1 MLALKRLS
9 DLWWQRTSIRT
20 KMHVSLLAFSMLML
34 LIAAFSLLLTA
45 RAYFDH
51 KTRQDLTMLGRV
63 LAENSA
69 AAVVFEDRESALKLL
84 TSLRSYTSIDAAAL
98 YPAEQAEPL
107 AAWPADHAVPADLLP
122 SGVDELVQLRDEH
135 YLTRMPISVSGQHIG
150 ALILVSNLREWH
162 ILKRRILNLL
172 LVMALGFAILTV
184 LVSYWMKRHIIRP
197 VLLLADWAMQVSR
210 HKNFNSQAPKRNEDE
225 IGHLADSLNVMLDEL
240 AKQQGIV
247 SLNATLEREIQ
258 ERKEV
263 EQDLINT
270 RNQAEE
276 ASRAKSRFLAN
287 MSHELRT
294 PLNAIIGY
302 SEMIQEMVSENDFDT
317 AELIDDTGK
326 INSAGR
332 HLLSLINDIL
342 DISKIEAGKM
352 QLSIEAFN
360 LDALVEDVIST
371 LKPLADARSNQLRI
385 QYSEPAGTVQGD
397 PVKLR
402 QVLFN
407 LVSNAV
413 KFTEA
418 GRVEVHYGREQQGS
432 ENLIV
437 FKVRDTGIGMNP
449 EGIKELF
456 QPFSQADAS
465 TTRRFGG
472 TGLGLAISRSYVTM
486 LNGTISVTSQEG
498 KGSEFVVTLPVEYE
512 VAYALNPD
520 QDVLTERQIQAS
532 GQPAGQEVAGC
543 HTPILLIDDDPDVH
557 DLLSH
562 SLGKNGFQIRSAYSG
577 EEGLALIREQ
587 RPAVIVLDIGMPTLN
602 GWQVLQKVKDD
613 PATAD
618 IPVVMYTVDSDREK
632 GFALGAADYL
642 LKPVRN
648 AQLIE
653 TLQRFR
659 VPENPHLVLSID
671 DDPHSQT
678 LIRAYLRNTQW
689 QLETAGNGRQ
699 GLEYLEQHQNVAV
712 ILLDLVM
719 PEMNGFE
726 FLEACRANP
735 ATAGIP
741 VVIISARD
749 LTPEEQ
755 TILLRHSQAIIRKGM
770 YDRDT
775 LVHHINTM
783 LLKYRE
789 SCTAEDK

>member
-1 MLALKRLS
+1 MFALKRLS
-9 DLWWQRTSIRT
+9 DLWWQRTSIRN
-20 KMHVSLLAFSMLML
+20 KMHVSLLGFSLLML
-34 LIAAFSLLLTA
+34 LIAAFALLFTA
-45 RAYFDH
+45 RAYFDS
-51 KTRQDLTMLGRV
+51 KMRQDLTMLGQV

-69 AAVVFEDRESALKLL
+69 AAVVFEDHESALKLL
-84 TSLRSYTSIDAAAL
+84 TSLRSNTSIEAAAL
-98 YPAEQAEPL
+98 FPADKAEPL
-107 AAWPADHAVPADLLP
+107 AGYPTIDAVTQSFLTAV
-122 SGVDELVQLRDEH
+122 VDEPVELLDDH
-135 YLTRMPISVSGQHIG
+135 YVTRLPIQVNGQHIG
-150 ALILVSNLREWH
+150 GLVLISNLHEWH
-162 ILKRRILNLL
+162 ILQQRIINLL
-172 LVMALGFAILTV
+172 LVMALGFGALTL
-184 LVSYWMKRHIIRP
+184 LVSYWMKRHIIKP
-197 VLLLADWAMQVSR
+197 VVLLADWAMQVSR
-210 HKNFNSQAPKRNEDE
+210 HKNFNSEAPKRNDDE

-247 SLNATLEREIQ
+247 SLNIALEREIQ
-258 ERKEV
+258 ERKVV
-263 EQDLINT
+263 EQDLIHT

-317 AELIDDTGK
+317 GELIDDTGK

-360 LDALVEDVIST
+360 VDALVEDVIGT
-371 LKPLADARSNQLRI
+371 LKPLADARSNRLRI
-385 QYSEPAGTVQGD
+385 EYREPAGTIQGD

-413 KFTEA
+413 KFTDA
-418 GRVEVHYGREQQGS
+418 GQVEVHYEREQQGS
-432 ENLIV
+432 ESRIV

-486 LNGTISVTSQEG
+486 LNGTISVTSEEG

-512 VAYALNPD
+512 TAYAMNPD
-520 QDVLTERQIQAS
+520 QDVLTQRQLQGPVQQAS
-532 GQPAGQEVAGC
+532 RDGAGC
-543 HTPILLIDDDPDVH
+543 NTPVLLIDDDPDVH

-562 SLGKNGFQIRSAYSG
+562 SLGKNGFQIHSAFSG
-577 EEGLALIREQ
+577 EEGLAFIKEQ

-613 PATAD
+613 PETAD
-618 IPVVMYTVDSDREK
+618 IPVVMYTVDSDRER

-659 VPENPHLVLSID
+659 VPEKAPLVLSID

-678 LIRAYLRNTQW
+678 LIKAYLRNTHW
-689 QLETAGNGRQ
+689 QLETVCNGRQ
-699 GLEYLEQHQNVAV
+699 GLEFLGQHSNVAV

-726 FLEACRANP
+726 FLEACRANA

-741 VVIISARD
+741 IVIISARD
-749 LTPEEQ
+749 LTPQEHSL
-755 TILLRHSQAIIRKGM
+755 LLRHSQAIIRKGM

-775 LVHHINTM
+775 LVHHINAM

-789 SCTAEDK
+789 TCTAEDE